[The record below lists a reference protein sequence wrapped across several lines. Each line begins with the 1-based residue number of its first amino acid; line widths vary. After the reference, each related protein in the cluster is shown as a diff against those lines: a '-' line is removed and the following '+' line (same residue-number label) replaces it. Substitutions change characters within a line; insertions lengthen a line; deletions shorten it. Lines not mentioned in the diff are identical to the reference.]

1 VISGLRYANFLWW
14 INRVQSDELEA
25 NSKSRSWYEVGK
37 LNFSLSRK
45 VEGISNPSPHL
56 FFDGCRIQGLNIR
69 LVCNVVERG
78 LLLENFSLVTPAC
91 FFLVDQESRWEFFC
105 LSRQHIYATIYI
117 LSQPNKPTN
126 QLIIGQIILI
136 IIITIILI
144 AEDNK

>member
-1 VISGLRYANFLWW
+1 MRGR
-14 INRVQSDELEA
+14 
-25 NSKSRSWYEVGK
+25 
-37 LNFSLSRK
+37 
-45 VEGISNPSPHL
+45 L

-78 LLLENFSLVTPAC
+78 LLLENFSLVAPAC

-126 QLIIGQIILI
+126 QLIILQFILI
-136 IIITIILI
+136 IYFAIMLII
-144 AEDNK
+144 EDSENN